1 MNQEKKIKFSI
12 FAKLITVT
20 LTLIVLPLIALG
32 GISLYNFTS
41 TTQKATD
48 ENLSNTTENKLNII
62 EQAISSATR
71 DAYALSAES
80 NAKSL
85 LTMINNGEDK
95 TKPDE
100 VKQKAAQVEGFL
112 KYTLEKSNGFYENL
126 IFMDTSGKIVANA
139 LGTTGTSNSG
149 TNSNKSGDSGSPLSV
164 SEKVSIT
171 DVSQSP
177 ATNRPVV
184 IVSTAVFDDNK
195 KIIGS
200 FLAPIEFNK
209 LTELVIEK
217 ASGSNCSYYLIHGN
231 GLVIAHENKDY
242 IYKLDFSKENDSTK
256 KALEQ
261 MKKAEKGL
269 LVYTLKGDPK
279 VAAYSKLPEQ
289 NWYVVTESPV
299 SEYSKPINKMAVNT
313 VVIMVICALVAIAG
327 IFIFSR
333 SISFRLKELTKVMSA
348 IASGDLTQKIDI
360 AQTGDEV
367 GMLGNDFKTMENSL
381 KSLISEV
388 SLMGKSVA
396 ESSSKML
403 ISSKE
408 ISRVSEE
415 VAATVTEM
423 ADGAVNQAES
433 TAKGNEK
440 IKDVVVGL
448 QNIANEMIES
458 KELAQKANLAVE
470 AGQKSV
476 KYQDLKMNENKQ
488 VANDVSE
495 AISLLSERSAE
506 IGQILEVIK
515 GISEQ
520 TNLLALNAAI
530 EAARAGEQGKGFAVV
545 AEEIRELAEQSGKSV
560 KEIDAIIKEVQ
571 SGIAHSVA
579 QIGKVGTVVGEQE
592 KALQDTVKAFDNIFK
607 VVGEINIKVS
617 KVNEVANTINS
628 QANDAGK
635 MIDGIASISQDN
647 ASRTEEMAAQSEEQA
662 SELHQI
668 AEFSSNL
675 AGIAEKLKQS
685 INRFKV

>member
-1 MNQEKKIKFSI
+1 
-12 FAKLITVT
+12 
-20 LTLIVLPLIALG
+20 
-32 GISLYNFTS
+32 
-41 TTQKATD
+41 
-48 ENLSNTTENKLNII
+48 
-62 EQAISSATR
+62 
-71 DAYALSAES
+71 
-80 NAKSL
+80 
-85 LTMINNGEDK
+85 
-95 TKPDE
+95 
-100 VKQKAAQVEGFL
+100 
-112 KYTLEKSNGFYENL
+112 
-126 IFMDTSGKIVANA
+126 
-139 LGTTGTSNSG
+139 
-149 TNSNKSGDSGSPLSV
+149 
-164 SEKVSIT
+164 
-171 DVSQSP
+171 
-177 ATNRPVV
+177 
-184 IVSTAVFDDNK
+184 
-195 KIIGS
+195 
-200 FLAPIEFNK
+200 
-209 LTELVIEK
+209 
-217 ASGSNCSYYLIHGN
+217 
-231 GLVIAHENKDY
+231 
-242 IYKLDFSKENDSTK
+242 
-256 KALEQ
+256 
-261 MKKAEKGL
+261 
-269 LVYTLKGDPK
+269 
-279 VAAYSKLPEQ
+279 Q
-289 NWYVVTESPV
+289 NWYVVTENPL

-327 IFIFSR
+327 IFMFSR
-333 SISFRLKELTKVMSA
+333 SISFRLKDLTKVMSA
-348 IASGDLTQKIDI
+348 IASGDLTQKIDV
-360 AQTGDEV
+360 AQTGDEIE
-367 GMLGNDFKTMENSL
+367 MLGNDFKTMESSL
-381 KSLISEV
+381 KNLISEV

-396 ESSSKML
+396 ESSAKML

-423 ADGAVNQAES
+423 AEGAVNQAES
-433 TAKGNEK
+433 TSKGNEK

-448 QNIANEMIES
+448 QNIANEMLES

-571 SGIAHSVA
+571 SGIEHSVA

-592 KALQDTVKAFDNIFK
+592 KALLDTVKAFDNIFK
-607 VVGEINIKVS
+607 VVGEINIKAS
-617 KVNEVANTINS
+617 KVNEVANIINS

-675 AGIAEKLKQS
+675 ADIAEKLKQS